1 MFHTLA
7 KVDDYIC
14 GHWAHGVHKMAMWT
28 GAEHRL
34 NKPQYTV
41 CSDSSFGVVIKCH
54 CSQAVIYDA
63 ICS

>member
-14 GHWAHGVHKMAMWT
+14 GHWAHGVHKMPMWT

-34 NKPQYTV
+34 NKPQYIQFVVTLLSVWLSSATV
-41 CSDSSFGVVIKCH
+41 PR
-54 CSQAVIYDA
+54 Q
-63 ICS
+63 